1 MPMNKAA
8 MTKLPTN
15 LWIVIPVFNEATYLD
30 RVLSK
35 VKKYTTHIIVV
46 DDGSS
51 DDSVT
56 IAQQHTKYVLQHSVN
71 LGKGAALKTGC
82 EFAFKELNAEEVIT
96 MDSDD
101 QHDPAELPDFAEA
114 LKSSPMVFGVRG
126 FAGMPTLRV
135 YGNKLLSSL
144 TAILFGSYIPDIL
157 SGYKAFNRQTY
168 DQIDWTSSEYGV
180 ELEIAVKVAHNRIPF
195 AIIPIKTIYHDMD
208 RGMTVL
214 DALGIMS
221 HIISWRISL

>member
-1 MPMNKAA
+1 
-8 MTKLPTN
+8 MTKLPTD

-30 RVLSK
+30 QVLTK
-35 VKKYTTHIIVV
+35 VRKYTSHIVVV

-51 DDSVT
+51 DDSVA
-56 IAQQHTKYVLQHSVN
+56 IAQKHTKYVLEHSVN

-82 EFAFKELNAEEVIT
+82 EFAFKELQAEAVIT

-101 QHDPAELPDFAEA
+101 QHDPAELPDFVQA
-114 LKSSPMVFGVRG
+114 LESSPMVFGVRG
-126 FAGMPTLRV
+126 FADMPTLRV

-144 TAILFGSYIPDIL
+144 TALLFGSYIPDIL
-157 SGYKAFNRQTY
+157 SGYKAFNRHTY
-168 DQIDWTSSEYGV
+168 QAIDWASSEYGV
-180 ELEIAVKVAHNRIPF
+180 ELEIAVKVAHYHIPF
-195 AIIPIKTIYHDMD
+195 TIIPIKTIYHDMD